1 MGTFQG
7 LEGPVNFPTLG
18 WGVIDWLQTHLAM
31 PDGKGGP
38 LRLTEEQARIFLELY
53 RVDLSP
59 LGEPRRRYRRAAI
72 MTPKGWGT
80 SPMLAMICAAECMA
94 DVLPLEIKDDGE
106 VIGEPWSNRRT
117 VYGQLA
123 AVSERQTKNSWRV
136 LVEMLA
142 DGPAQELIPGLEV
155 YSTYIQLPNR
165 GMIEPITSSA
175 NTAEGEKPVFAGLDQ
190 TEAWFKGNGG
200 IDLADAIRRNAGKV
214 GGLTVEGP
222 NAFTPGDGSVA
233 EETFKDYQRILEGR
247 SKSKGVLVI
256 YREAPADTDLS
267 DRESLLKGLRHAY
280 GDAAEWNDFERF
292 IEEIWDTSTDPDDAR
307 RFYLNQMTQATDAWL
322 GRDEW
327 MACYQPRTESDLA
340 DGELITLGFDGSRK
354 REKGVTDA
362 TALVACRVSDG
373 KQFVLASWEQPEGPE
388 ADTWEV
394 PLYEVDLTV
403 RDAFTRYK
411 VAAFFGDPAK
421 WESYMDTWEA
431 DFGAKLKIKAGPNH
445 PIRYWVSGAGQAK
458 FISALR
464 RYHDAVVDRELIHA
478 GDPIL
483 TRHVLNARRR
493 SGRYGVSIAKATPD
507 SPNKIDSAIAAVL
520 AFEARNQAIAGGV
533 MAQEKSPKKSNRL
546 IRF

>member
-1 MGTFQG
+1 
-7 LEGPVNFPTLG
+7 
-18 WGVIDWLQTHLAM
+18 
-31 PDGKGGP
+31 
-38 LRLTEEQARIFLELY
+38 
-53 RVDLSP
+53 
-59 LGEPRRRYRRAAI
+59 
-72 MTPKGWGT
+72 
-80 SPMLAMICAAECMA
+80 MA

-142 DGPAQELIPGLEV
+142 DGPATELIPGLEV

-165 GMIEPITSSA
+165 GMIEPITSAA

-267 DRESLLKGLRHAY
+267 DRESLLHGLRHVY
-280 GDAAEWNDFERF
+280 GDAAEWNDFERL

-327 MACYQPRTESDLA
+327 MACYQPRSESDLA
-340 DGELITLGFDGSRK
+340 EGELITLGFDGSRK

-388 ADTWEV
+388 ADSWEV

-403 RDAFTRYK
+403 RDTFTRYK

-533 MAQEKSPKKSNRL
+533 MAQEKAPKKSNRL